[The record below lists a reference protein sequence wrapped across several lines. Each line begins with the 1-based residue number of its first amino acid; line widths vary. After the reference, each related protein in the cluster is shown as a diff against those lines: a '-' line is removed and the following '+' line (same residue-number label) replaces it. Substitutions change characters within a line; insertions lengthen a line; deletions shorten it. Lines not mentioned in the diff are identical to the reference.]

1 MKEPQE
7 FHPIDDFYR
16 KVLENP
22 AQNSSNPGWDV
33 PSSQVWENVQ
43 KGVRPVGGLWLKML
57 GAAAAIGIVATAVF
71 FLSRPDVPTT
81 NTENNTAPT
90 LHQPAGQP
98 ETPAIG
104 PASTPSESAS
114 PAPTNEPAVKASEPA
129 KKPASKP
136 ATDVPAAKPR
146 VNHSQPN
153 GSEPPTPAAYNNPG
167 TPKSV
172 EPANAH
178 PAPVL
183 PDKAAPNA
191 QDAKKAPV
199 KNIPPPRNHRE
210 ETAKPGG
217 QN

>member
-16 KVLENP
+16 KVLESP

-57 GAAAAIGIVATAVF
+57 GAAAAVGIVAAAVF
-71 FLSRPDVPTT
+71 FFNRPADPTT

-90 LHQPAGQP
+90 LHQPTDQP
-98 ETPAIG
+98 ATPAIG
-104 PASTPSESAS
+104 PASTPSESSS
-114 PAPTNEPAVKASEPA
+114 PAPANNPAIKASEPA
-129 KKPASKP
+129 KKQP
-136 ATDVPAAKPR
+136 ATDTPAAKPR

-153 GSEPPTPAAYNNPG
+153 NSEPPAPATYNNPG
-167 TPKSV
+167 TSKSV
-172 EPANAH
+172 EPANAQ

-183 PDKAAPNA
+183 PEKVVPNA
-191 QDAKKAPV
+191 QDNKKAPL
-199 KNIPPPRNHRE
+199 KNTPPPRNHRE
-210 ETAKPGG
+210 ENAKPGG
-217 QN
+217 QH